1 MKIPSVKSLSIG
13 GRLTLL
19 VAVSLGLMLSY
30 VGVQFAFG
38 YATDHAETKSR
49 DASTALITASGLEKD
64 LTSLLRDTYLMVG
77 APNPE
82 RIDAAVE
89 NLADFG
95 TALADADLLID
106 AEHHE
111 RQLALIADEYQTL
124 IDVIEEAAAQAGS
137 WDTARLN
144 QLFATLS
151 VYDDTMD
158 TAIEVVRD
166 GATEE
171 LAAARAEGDRL
182 SNIANWVGIVAI
194 IITAIGMIAASH
206 FIGRTIS
213 EAVVSVRDQLV
224 HLSEGR
230 RDLAIDGTERTD
242 ALGDLARSVASLQ
255 TALAEADTLQAREAA
270 EAKAAVE
277 RKSIMDAAVNRF
289 QDASEMLVSSVMSAA
304 EQLNASA
311 SQLQTSSATGAEQAE
326 AVRGAAEGSAA
337 SVESVA
343 AASEELASSI
353 AEVAGQVSRT
363 SQLSEDAGAQARKS
377 AAVNEEL
384 GKVAES
390 IGAIIDL
397 IEQIAE
403 QTNLL
408 SLNATIEAARA
419 GEAGKGFAVVASEVK
434 QLAEQ
439 TSRATQQISEQINA
453 IQNASNESREST
465 DGALKAVTEL
475 RELAIAAASAV
486 EQQRA
491 ATQEIAGSAARAQ
504 DSSRNAAH
512 GIEEVA
518 SLNRQ
523 TRDASKSIFQAA
535 SEMSERQAAWKAEFD
550 QFISTLRSA
559 A

>member
-1 MKIPSVKSLSIG
+1 MKLLSVKALSIG

-30 VGVQFAFG
+30 VGVKWAFSAAG
-38 YATDHAETKSR
+38 DRAETTSR
-49 DASTALITASGLEKD
+49 EASTTLIIASGLEKD

-77 APNPE
+77 A
-82 RIDAAVE
+82 RTDDRVQAALS

-95 TALADADLLID
+95 IALADADAAID

-111 RQLALIADEYQTL
+111 RQLARLSGEYAALTP
-124 IDVIEEAAAQAGS
+124 IIEEAAAWAET
-137 WDTARLN
+137 WDAARLDA
-144 QLFATLS
+144 LFATLA

-166 GATEE
+166 GAAQE
-171 LAAARAEGDRL
+171 LAAARARRDQVSTL
-182 SNIANWVGIVAI
+182 SNWASLVAGL
-194 IITAIGMIAASH
+194 ITVCAMIAASH
-206 FIGRTIS
+206 FIGRTITA
-213 EAVVSVRDQLV
+213 AVVSVRDQLV
-224 HLSEGR
+224 LLSEGR
-230 RDLAIDGTERTD
+230 RDLQINATERAD
-242 ALGDLARSVASLQ
+242 ELGDLARSLASLQ
-255 TALAEADTLQAREAA
+255 SALAEADALQAREAA
-270 EAKAAVE
+270 DAKADIE
-277 RKSIMDAAVNRF
+277 RKKVMDAAVNRF
-289 QDASEMLVSSVMSAA
+289 QEASEALVSSVMSAA
-304 EQLNASA
+304 EQLNSSA
-311 SQLQTSSATGAEQAE
+311 SQLKASSSTGAEQAE

-363 SQLSEDAGAQARKS
+363 SRLSEDAGAQARRS
-377 AAVNEEL
+377 ASVNEEL
-384 GKVAES
+384 AAMAQS

-434 QLAEQ
+434 QLAVQ

-453 IQNASNESREST
+453 IQAASAQSRDST
-465 DGALKAVTEL
+465 EGALKAVDEL

-504 DSSRNAAH
+504 TSSRNASH
-512 GIEEVA
+512 GIEQVA
-518 SLNRQ
+518 ALNRQ
-523 TRDASKSIFQAA
+523 TRDASQSIFQAA
-535 SEMSERQAAWKAEFD
+535 SEMSSRQAAWKAEFD
-550 QFISTLRSA
+550 HFIATLRA